1 MFPAGWA
8 GSPEFAVDRYDPTD
22 DACDCAAT
30 GKDAAGYAQF
40 CRVHKSP
47 RVSPAMTAGV
57 MDLMWDMSD
66 AAALISVQE
75 APIAKGHTRRRR
87 HTWKTGGRS
96 SGEHSI
102 LSSSPSHV

>member
-47 RVSPAMTAGV
+47 RVSPTMTAGV

-75 APIAKGHTRRRR
+75 APIAKGGPY
-87 HTWKTGGRS
+87 KK
-96 SGEHSI
+96 EAA
-102 LSSSPSHV
+102 